1 MIKREIYLE
10 KIRNFYDS
18 ELIKVIMGIRRCGK
32 SVLLMQI
39 IEELKEKGIKED
51 HIIYIN
57 FEDYDFIEYTDPK
70 KFNELIKSK
79 IKDEKKY
86 YLFFDE
92 IQSVID
98 FEKVV
103 NSFRATMNV
112 SIFIKKFNELIKSK
126 IKDEKKYYL
135 FFDEIQS
142 VIDFEKVVNSFR
154 ATMNVSIFITGSNSK
169 LLSGEFATYLTGR
182 IISIK
187 MMPFTYSE
195 FLELKKS
202 KHEEINEKAISEYV
216 EWGGMPLIYNTTNEI
231 ERKMYLRDL
240 YSAII
245 LKDIVERSKI
255 KDINLLNKIVQFM
268 MENIGGI
275 ISSNS
280 IAGYL
285 KNDKVNTTVDTVMNY
300 VEYITS
306 SSIFSKVNRYDIRG
320 KNVMA
325 TLEKYYVTDLGLL
338 NLKKSPIEKKIGG
351 RLENIVYNELIS
363 RGYEVYIGKTDKGE
377 IDFVIDKFGERIY
390 IQVAD
395 YLSSDEVMK
404 REFGAFNDVNDNFP
418 KYVITMDKIDY
429 SQNGI
434 IHLNIEDFLLNKK
447 I

>member
-1 MIKREIYLE
+1 MIKREMYLE
-10 KIRNFYDS
+10 KIRNLYDS
-18 ELIKVIMGIRRCGK
+18 ELIKVITGIRRCGK

-39 IEELKEKGIKED
+39 MEELKEKGINED

-57 FEDYDFIEYTDPK
+57 FEDYDFIDYTEPK
-70 KFNELIKSK
+70 KFNNFIKDK
-79 IKDEKKY
+79 IKDKNKY

-92 IQSVID
+92 IQNVTD
-98 FEKVV
+98 FEKV
-103 NSFRATMNV
+103 
-112 SIFIKKFNELIKSK
+112 I
-126 IKDEKKYYL
+126 
-135 FFDEIQS
+135 
-142 VIDFEKVVNSFR
+142 NSFR

-182 IISIK
+182 TISIK

-202 KHEEINEKAISEYV
+202 KNEEINEKTFNEYI
-216 EWGGMPLIYNTTNEI
+216 EWGVMPLIYNTNNEL

-245 LKDIVERSKI
+245 LKDIVERNKI

-285 KNDKVNTTVDTVMNY
+285 KNDRVNTTVDTVMNY
-300 VEYITS
+300 VGYITS
-306 SSIFSKVNRYDIRG
+306 SSIFNKVNRYDIRG

-325 TLEKYYVTDLGLL
+325 TLEKYYLTDLGLL
-338 NLKKSPIEKKIGG
+338 NLKNSPIEKKIGG
-351 RLENIVYNELIS
+351 RLENIVYNELIA
-363 RGYEVYIGKTDKGE
+363 RGYEVYIGKTEKGE
-377 IDFVIDKFGERIY
+377 VDFVIDKFGERIY

-404 REFGAFNDVNDNFP
+404 REFGAFDDVKDNYP
-418 KYVITMDKIDY
+418 KYVITMDKINY
-429 SQNGI
+429 SKNGI
-434 IHLNIEDFLLNKK
+434 IHLNIEDFLLNKML
-447 I
+447 

>member
-79 IKDEKKY
+79 IK
-86 YLFFDE
+86 
-92 IQSVID
+92 
-98 FEKVV
+98 
-103 NSFRATMNV
+103 A
-112 SIFIKKFNELIKSK
+112 
-126 IKDEKKYYL
+126 EKKYYL

-187 MMPFTYSE
+187 MMTFTYSE

-202 KHEEINEKAISEYV
+202 KHEEINEKTFSEYV
-216 EWGGMPLIYNTTNEI
+216 EWGGMPLIYNTNNEI

-255 KDINLLNKIVQFM
+255 KDINLLNRIVQFM

>member
-112 SIFIKKFNELIKSK
+112 SIFI
-126 IKDEKKYYL
+126 
-135 FFDEIQS
+135 
-142 VIDFEKVVNSFR
+142 
-154 ATMNVSIFITGSNSK
+154 TGSNSK

-202 KHEEINEKAISEYV
+202 KHEEINEKTLKEISIQEKIP
-216 EWGGMPLIYNTTNEI
+216 M
-231 ERKMYLRDL
+231 
-240 YSAII
+240 SF
-245 LKDIVERSKI
+245 IV
-255 KDINLLNKIVQFM
+255 
-268 MENIGGI
+268 
-275 ISSNS
+275 
-280 IAGYL
+280 
-285 KNDKVNTTVDTVMNY
+285 
-300 VEYITS
+300 
-306 SSIFSKVNRYDIRG
+306 
-320 KNVMA
+320 
-325 TLEKYYVTDLGLL
+325 
-338 NLKKSPIEKKIGG
+338 G
-351 RLENIVYNELIS
+351 RLA
-363 RGYEVYIGKTDKGE
+363 K
-377 IDFVIDKFGERIY
+377 
-390 IQVAD
+390 
-395 YLSSDEVMK
+395 
-404 REFGAFNDVNDNFP
+404 
-418 KYVITMDKIDY
+418 
-429 SQNGI
+429 NGI
-434 IHLNIEDFLLNKK
+434 ITYKSKLYRENYQK
-447 I
+447 

>member
-98 FEKVV
+98 FEKV
-103 NSFRATMNV
+103 
-112 SIFIKKFNELIKSK
+112 I
-126 IKDEKKYYL
+126 
-135 FFDEIQS
+135 
-142 VIDFEKVVNSFR
+142 NSFR

-202 KHEEINEKAISEYV
+202 KHEEINEKTFSEYV
-216 EWGGMPLIYNTTNEI
+216 EWGGMPLIYNTNNEI